1 MPYEDN
7 DISLYMT
14 IGFNDND
21 VGGRLLKVIAKDI
34 QLPNKIVFPKLTAT
48 LIPASDKDCPWYSVF
63 FGNYAVHYKVNFTNV
78 NPELTVKEFRD
89 YMTYVDYLHE
99 YQEELSNAVMDAL
112 KKYKLDKVISCSVK
126 NYHKIKIQY
135 ENGRSYI
142 KVLTDDVVETQDEFT
157 ISKRRPLSEPII
169 LAECVDGEL
178 HILNEE
184 LAKSFYISTKD
195 ISIRFSEI
203 NFSVSRN
210 SSYKSWDDIYNFV
223 MSNKGD

>member
-7 DISLYMT
+7 DISLYMS

-48 LIPASDKDCPWYSVF
+48 LVPASDKDCPWYSVF

-89 YMTYVDYLHE
+89 YMTSADYLHE

-112 KKYKLDKVISCSVK
+112 KKYKLDKVISCDVK
-126 NYHKIKIQY
+126 NHHKIKIQY
-135 ENGRSYI
+135 ENGRSYVQ
-142 KVLTDDVVETQDEFT
+142 VLTDDVLETQDEFT
-157 ISKRRPLSEPII
+157 ISKRRPLDEPIL
-169 LAECVDGEL
+169 LAECVDGEV
-178 HILNEE
+178 HILDEK
-184 LAKSFYISTKD
+184 LAKSFIISTKT
-195 ISIRFSEI
+195 ISIRYSEI

-223 MSNKGD
+223 MSNKEE

>member
-7 DISLYMT
+7 DISLYMS

-21 VGGRLLKVIAKDI
+21 IGGRLLKVIAKDI

-48 LIPASDKDCPWYSVF
+48 LIPASDKDCTSRWSGKPDYRTR
-63 FGNYAVHYKVNFTNV
+63 TNV

-89 YMTYVDYLHE
+89 YMTSADYLHE

-157 ISKRRPLSEPII
+157 ISKRRPLAEPII

-184 LAKSFYISTKD
+184 LAKSFYISTKN

-223 MSNKGD
+223 MSNKEE